1 MFCHVPED
9 ELVSD
14 FDAAALDPKERVD
27 AEEVAGAAFSAVV
40 DKGANP
46 VDPDPK
52 VGGLAVLDGLTAEAP
67 PKNAPRSLG
76 CCCWSALDFFSG
88 LLDFAATTAG
98 SLSSRVSKLPYLLLR
113 SSKCVLET
121 EIYNGPQ

>member
-14 FDAAALDPKERVD
+14 FDAAALDPKEKVD

-46 VDPDPK
+46 VDPDPN
-52 VGGLAVLDGLTAEAP
+52 VGGLAVLDDVLAAEAP

-76 CCCWSALDFFSG
+76 CCWSPLDFFSG

-121 EIYNGPQ
+121 EIYICPQ

>member
-1 MFCHVPED
+1 MLCHVPED

-14 FDAAALDPKERVD
+14 FDAAALDPKEKVD
-27 AEEVAGAAFSAVV
+27 AEEMAGAAFSAAV

-52 VGGLAVLDGLTAEAP
+52 VGGLAVLDGLAPEAP
-67 PKNAPRSLG
+67 PKNAPSSFG
-76 CCCWSALDFFSG
+76 CCSALDFFSG
-88 LLDFAATTAG
+88 LLDFAATSAG

-113 SSKCVLET
+113 SSKCVLKT
-121 EIYNGPQ
+121 NICNYVQY